1 MTRNLVLSAALF
13 AATAIASP
21 ATAATLDNAPG
32 SGHGVILS
40 PLTFLNDTNVNF
52 GEVVLPVGVAGAVEL
67 DPDPSVTNF
76 VTNTGVFPI
85 PSSAPTRGLM
95 IGAGTANSLVTI
107 TTAFPS
113 KLYLN
118 GNVTSPL
125 SLNVSLNVDSPVTA
139 TPDSYDYT
147 IDGAQAFQVHIGG
160 RVDIPVGT
168 SNGSYSNTYTV
179 TATYP

>member
-1 MTRNLVLSAALF
+1 MTRNLVLSAALL

-52 GEVVLPVGVAGAVEL
+52 GEVVLPVGVAGAVQL

-107 TTAFPS
+107 TTAFPN
-113 KLYLN
+113 KLFLN
-118 GNVTSPL
+118 GNTASPT

-139 TPDSYDYT
+139 TPGAYSYSIDSN
-147 IDGAQAFQVHIGG
+147 QAFQVHIGG

>member
-1 MTRNLVLSAALF
+1 MTRNLVLSAALL
-13 AATAIASP
+13 AATAFASP
-21 ATAATLDNAPG
+21 ATAATLDSAPG
-32 SGHGVILS
+32 SGKGVILS

-67 DPDPSVTNF
+67 DPNPSVTNF

-95 IGAGTANSLVTI
+95 IGAGTANSLVTV
-107 TTAFPS
+107 TTAFPNR
-113 KLYLN
+113 LYLN
-118 GNVTSPL
+118 GNTASPTFL
-125 SLNVSLNVDSPVTA
+125 AVALNVDSPVTA
-139 TPDSYDYT
+139 TPNSYVYT
-147 IDGAQAFQVHIGG
+147 IDGSQAFQVHIGG

-168 SNGSYSNTYTV
+168 SNGSYSNVYTV